1 MGHGHGDAATRPQD
15 MGLMQRILD
24 DGELIER
31 ADRRSVYVLEI
42 DGRAW
47 HLAVRTTGAGELAV
61 LTQFVSSARATDAVR
76 RRGRKNQK

>member
-1 MGHGHGDAATRPQD
+1 MV
-15 MGLMQRILD
+15 QRILD

-47 HLAVRTTGAGELAV
+47 HLAV
-61 LTQFVSSARATDAVR
+61 LTLFVSSARATDAVR